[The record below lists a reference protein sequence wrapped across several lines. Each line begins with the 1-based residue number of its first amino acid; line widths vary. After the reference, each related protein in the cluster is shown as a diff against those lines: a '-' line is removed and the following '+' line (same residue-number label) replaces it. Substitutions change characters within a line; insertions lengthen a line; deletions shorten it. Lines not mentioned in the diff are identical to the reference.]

1 MAHPDDYTSYDEP
14 YGSPYAQ
21 YYDSLDD
28 DVTIITH
35 PGHPDHP
42 DHHQTNAD
50 SSSSSPPPPQAAAPQ
65 PPQII
70 PNESQSTSTGSLIDV
85 DTQSVRTVPSD
96 FMEQD
101 IQTETQAQ
109 RIEHERSVHDIAREQ
124 LDKKKNNNKS
134 AGKKMQSK
142 AKKADGWILDK
153 IAALSDT
160 EATGLVYTNL
170 GLVVGLGAALGY
182 KGFRLYERGVF
193 SWKHAGVGAAI
204 VGTVALVEGAFSRY
218 VVFFLL
224 VFFLLSAVAFSPV
237 PPPPLPL
244 PFPPP
249 QRKTHF

>member
-1 MAHPDDYTSYDEP
+1 MAQPDDSSSSYDEP
-14 YGSPYAQ
+14 YGSPYTQ

-28 DVTIITH
+28 VTIITH
-35 PGHPDHP
+35 I
-42 DHHQTNAD
+42 DHHLNHHQVQAETNAD
-50 SSSSSPPPPQAAAPQ
+50 TSSSFPPPQAAAPQ

-101 IQTETQAQ
+101 VQTDTQAH

-124 LDKKKNNNKS
+124 LDKKK
-134 AGKKMQSK
+134 SK
-142 AKKADGWILDK
+142 AKKADSWVVSK
-153 IAALSDT
+153 IAALSDP
-160 EATGLVYTNL
+160 EATGLVYANL

-204 VGTVALVEGAFSRY
+204 VGTVALVEGAFARY
-218 VVFFLL
+218 VISLASDFSCFF
-224 VFFLLSAVAFSPV
+224 
-237 PPPPLPL
+237 PPRPPL
-244 PFPPP
+244 
-249 QRKTHF
+249 